1 MRDRLIKLIA
11 SCNSK
16 KVRRKWIIEMSNMN
30 DIECSESQCDG
41 CIIQKECLDTLMD
54 RSDDLVNITPE
65 CIECKVQTKDM
76 NYICRDCQSLIEYY
90 GGN

>member
-30 DIECSESQCDG
+30 DIECSES
-41 CIIQKECLDTLMD
+41 
-54 RSDDLVNITPE
+54 
-65 CIECKVQTKDM
+65 
-76 NYICRDCQSLIEYY
+76 
-90 GGN
+90 